1 MKISYNW
8 LRDYLHCTLDVN
20 AISLLLTDI
29 GLEVEGVETFESVK
43 GGLEKFVT
51 GKVITCEQ
59 HPNADKLHK
68 TTVDVGGPS
77 LLNIVCGAPNVAAGQ
92 KVIVA
97 LEGAMVYKGEEGFK
111 ISRSKIRGEVS
122 EGMICAEDELGIGE
136 SHAGILVLPED
147 TETGIPAAQ
156 YFNVVKDTVFEIG
169 ITPNHA
175 DALSHIG
182 VARDL
187 AAAIKVRGM
196 GEVSFNLPDLAS
208 FSIDN
213 TRLPIGV
220 EIVDQ
225 QACPRYSGITV
236 KDVKV
241 APSPEWLQNRLKA
254 VGVRPINNVVDIS
267 NFILFEYGQPLH
279 TFDASAITG
288 GKVVVRKALPDSTF
302 VTLDHVERKLAGD
315 DLLICN
321 TNEAMCIAGVFG
333 GEKSGVTNNTTSVFI
348 ESAYFNPVSVRK
360 TSKLH
365 SLKTDASFRF
375 ERGTDPEMTIPALKK
390 AAMMIREIAGGTI
403 SSEIVDIYPNPVEH
417 AMLNLK
423 YADVDKLIG
432 EKIPEE
438 TIKEILRQLQ
448 VVIKEETDDS
458 LLVAIPPFKV
468 DVKNTADMV
477 EEILRIY
484 GYNKIESG
492 LQMRSSISYTTK
504 PDQETLYNRV
514 ADYLVSN
521 NFNEILTNSLS
532 SSAYYEE
539 GKFFNPHETV
549 YIKNPLSKEL
559 EVMRQTLLFG
569 GLESIAYNLNRKQYN
584 LKFFEIG
591 TVYKQN
597 IAPRGDKVTDIY
609 AERKMLAMYATG
621 SEHSEHWNYSEKAVD
636 FYFLNG
642 KVLNVLGK
650 MGVDASLL
658 ASAEKESIFSQGS
671 SYRYN
676 NKPLYSVGLI
686 SDELTGKLDINQ
698 KVYAAFIEWDYLIG
712 IARQNKVSYNE
723 VSRFPEVKRDL
734 ALLLEKDTPYSE
746 IEKIAFK
753 VNKHL
758 LKKVN
763 LFDVYEGDKIE
774 AGKKSYAVSFILQD
788 VNKTLTDKEIENF
801 MNKLSRSLE
810 QELGAR
816 IRK

>member
-147 TETGIPAAQ
+147 TETGVPAAQ

-225 QACPRYSGITV
+225 LACPRYSGITV

-539 GKFFNPHETV
+539 GKFFNPQETV

>member
-147 TETGIPAAQ
+147 TATGVPAAQ
-156 YFNVVKDTVFEIG
+156 YFNVLKDTVFEIG

-302 VTLDHVERKLAGD
+302 VTLDHVERKLAVD

-676 NKPLYSVGLI
+676 NKQLYSVGLI

>member
-136 SHAGILVLPED
+136 SHAGILVLPKD
-147 TETGIPAAQ
+147 TETGVPAAQ

-225 QACPRYSGITV
+225 LACPRYSGITV

-539 GKFFNPHETV
+539 GKFFNPQETV

>member
-147 TETGIPAAQ
+147 TETGVPAAQ

-225 QACPRYSGITV
+225 LACPRYSGITV

-539 GKFFNPHETV
+539 GKFFNPQETV
-549 YIKNPLSKEL
+549 YIKNPLSNEL

-734 ALLLEKDTPYSE
+734 ALLLERDTPYSE